1 MGLKMLQNIAL
12 YEWNRNFTNMKKS
25 NLCKLFIISSL
36 LLMSYVSMAQSV
48 QIEGTIMDSIAKRAL
63 PYATVSLVRS
73 KDSSLVSFARSNEE
87 GFFTIKNVPA
97 GKYLLSISYVGYQ
110 QQWFAFKTGTTP
122 VLNLNNIYLEDA
134 SKMSTVTVTARRPP
148 VVING
153 DSIEFNAENFKTAPN
168 AVVEDL
174 LKKMPG
180 IEVDKSGG
188 ITVNGKTV
196 TKVFVNGKEFFT
208 GDPKMATKNLPADA
222 IDKIQVYDR
231 KSDQA
236 MFTGIDDGTEETAIN
251 LKVKKDR
258 NQSNFG
264 KLTGGAGTPSRFDAQ
279 GNWNRLNNDEQ
290 YSLIGTANNT
300 NRQGFSNR
308 DFSNFSGGGGG
319 RPGGGGGGMVLN
331 FGGGGGTDNNA
342 QGVATTLSGGGNYS
356 NLFNNKKTNF
366 NANFSLNDIERNNNS
381 NSYTQNL
388 TPGNL
393 FNRSSSSRSVTR
405 NQQQSYGSTIDQ
417 TVSESFSYKFTPS
430 IGKQHGT
437 SESYDTTETFL
448 PDAFKT
454 KTNATRSA
462 STSVTDASNAAS
474 NLLLRKKFAKKGR
487 TISSTITNSY
497 NESNSTG
504 SQYTDQFTYGGGGIL
519 LKDSIL
525 DQQNIRKGNTLT
537 YSANVVYTE
546 PLGKK
551 SLLEFN
557 AYLSQSIGKTSKK
570 VYDKNTGSSSYDQLN
585 TRLTNEYN
593 SEYTYTG
600 GGMNYRTNQR
610 KYNFS
615 TGFSLQSAKL
625 TGENVSAHTKL
636 NQGFQDILP
645 SAMYQYNFS
654 QTKNFN
660 INYRTSTNQP
670 SLTQLQPVLDQSN
683 INRQTIGNP
692 DLKRS
697 YVHNLNMRFFSSKII
712 SGRNF
717 FANLNASA
725 TNNSI
730 VNYDSILPSR
740 VTLSKPVNVN
750 GAYRVNGS
758 VNYGFGLKKIYS
770 RVNFGI
776 NGGMSNNISYS
787 NALLNTIITK
797 TLGPSVSYNFQ
808 LDEIIDI
815 DLSTRYSYSNTNNAI
830 NAGLNTN
837 YLTKVFSAEMNNY
850 LPFNFLINQS
860 FTYTINS
867 GRAAGYNT
875 SIPIWNASFSKFF
888 MKNKKAE
895 LRFSAF
901 DLLNKNAG
909 ISRNV
914 SQNQIVDQQYNVI
927 NQYFLVSF
935 VYSLQKSGL
944 GGGGPRNVMI
954 RMN

>member
-1 MGLKMLQNIAL
+1 
-12 YEWNRNFTNMKKS
+12 MKKT
-25 NLCKLFIISSL
+25 NILTLLLINSL
-36 LLMSYVSMAQSV
+36 LLMSYASLAQTF
-48 QIEGTIMDSIAKRAL
+48 QIEGTIRDSATKRAL
-63 PYATVSLVRS
+63 PYATISLVRA

-87 GFFTIKNVPA
+87 GFFTIKSVA
-97 GKYLLSISYVGYQ
+97 EGKYLLSLSYVGYQ
-110 QQWFAFKTGTTP
+110 QQWVAFKTGTNP
-122 VLNLNNIYLEDA
+122 VLNLNTIYLEDA

-153 DSIEFNAENFKTAPN
+153 DSIEFNAENFKTPPN

-264 KLTGGAGTPSRFDAQ
+264 KLTGGAGTPGRFDGQ

-300 NRQGFSNR
+300 NRQGFSSR
-308 DFSNFSGGGGG
+308 DIANFSGGGGG
-319 RPGGGGGGMVLN
+319 RPGGGGGMTLS

-356 NLFNNKKTNF
+356 NLFNDKKTNF
-366 NANFSLNDIERNNNS
+366 NANFSLNDVERNNNS
-381 NSYTQNL
+381 HSLTQNL

-393 FNRSSSSRSVTR
+393 FNRTSSSRSVTR
-405 NQQQSYGSTIDQ
+405 NQQQSFGSTIDQ
-417 TVSESFSYKFTPS
+417 TVSETFSYKFTPS
-430 IGKQHGT
+430 IGKQHST
-437 SESYDTTETFL
+437 SLSFDTTETYL

-454 KTNATRSA
+454 KTNATQSA
-462 STSVTDASNAAS
+462 SSSVTDASNASS

-504 SQYTDQFTYGGGGIL
+504 TQYTDQLIYGGGKL
-519 LKDSIL
+519 LKDSLL
-525 DQQNIRKGNTLT
+525 DQHNLRKGNTIT

-570 VYDKNTGSSSYDQLN
+570 VFDKNTGTETYDQLN
-585 TRLTNEYN
+585 TRLTNEFN
-593 SEYTYTG
+593 SEYTYSG
-600 GGMNYRTNQR
+600 GGMNFRTNQK

-625 TGENVSAHTKL
+625 VGENVSASTKL
-636 NQGFQDILP
+636 NQSFQDILP
-645 SAMYQYNFS
+645 TAMYQYNFS
-654 QTKNFN
+654 QTKNLN

-697 YVHNLNMRFFSSKII
+697 YVHNLNLRFFSSKII

-717 FANLNASA
+717 FATLNASS

-740 VTLSKPVNVN
+740 VTLSRPVNVN
-750 GAYRVNGS
+750 GAYRFNGS

-770 RVNFGI
+770 RVNFGL
-776 NGGMSNNISYS
+776 NGGMSNNISYA
-787 NALLNTIITK
+787 NALLNTIVTK
-797 TLGPSVSYNFQ
+797 TVGPSITYNFQ
-808 LDEIIDI
+808 LDEVIDI
-815 DLSTRYSYSNTNNAI
+815 DLSSRYSFSKTNNAI

-850 LPFNFLINQS
+850 LPLDFLLNQT

-867 GRAAGYNT
+867 GRAEGYNT

-914 SQNQIVDQQYNVI
+914 SQNTIVDQQYNVI

-935 VYSLQKSGL
+935 IYSLQKSGL

>member
-1 MGLKMLQNIAL
+1 
-12 YEWNRNFTNMKKS
+12 
-25 NLCKLFIISSL
+25 
-36 LLMSYVSMAQSV
+36 MAQSF
-48 QIEGTIMDSIAKRAL
+48 QIEGKIMDSAAKRAL

-87 GFFTIKNVPA
+87 GFFTIKNVAA

-110 QQWFAFKTGTTP
+110 QQWFAFKTGANA

-264 KLTGGAGTPSRFDAQ
+264 KLTGGAGTPSRYDAQ

-300 NRQGFSNR
+300 NRQSFSNR

-319 RPGGGGGGMVLN
+319 RPGGGGGMTLS

-356 NLFNNKKTNF
+356 NLFNDKKTNF
-366 NANFSLNDIERNNNS
+366 NANFSLNDVERNNIS

-417 TVSESFSYKFTPS
+417 KVSESFSYKFTPS

-448 PDAFKT
+448 PDVFKT

-462 STSVTDASNAAS
+462 SSSVTDASNAAS

-504 SQYTDQFTYGGGGIL
+504 SQYTDQFTYGGGGNL

-525 DQQNIRKGNTLT
+525 DQHNIRKGNTIT

-593 SEYTYTG
+593 SDYTYTG

-610 KYNFS
+610 KFNFS

-625 TGENVSAHTKL
+625 VGENVSAHSKL
-636 NQGFQDILP
+636 NQSFQDILP

-654 QTKNFN
+654 QTKNLN

-670 SLTQLQPVLDQSN
+670 SITQLQPILDQSN

-697 YVHNLNMRFFSSKII
+697 YVHNLNLRFFSSKII

-717 FANLNASA
+717 FATLNAAA

-770 RVNFGI
+770 RVNFGL

-797 TLGPSVSYNFQ
+797 TLGPSVTYSFQ
-808 LDEIIDI
+808 LDELIDI
-815 DLSTRYSYSNTNNAI
+815 DLSSRYSYSKTNNAI
-830 NAGLNTN
+830 NAALNTN

-850 LPFNFLINQS
+850 LPFNFLLNQS

-901 DLLNKNAG
+901 DILNKNAG

-927 NQYFLVSF
+927 NHYFLLSF

>member
-1 MGLKMLQNIAL
+1 
-12 YEWNRNFTNMKKS
+12 MKKP
-25 NLCKLFIISSL
+25 NILTLLLINSL
-36 LLMSYVSMAQSV
+36 LLMSYASLAQTF
-48 QIEGTIMDSIAKRAL
+48 QIEGTIRDSAAKRAL
-63 PYATVSLVRS
+63 PYATISLVRA

-87 GFFTIKNVPA
+87 GFFTIKSVA
-97 GKYLLSISYVGYQ
+97 EGKYLLSLSYVGYQ
-110 QQWFAFKTGTTP
+110 QQWVAFKTGTNP
-122 VLNLNNIYLEDA
+122 VLNLNTIYLEDA

-153 DSIEFNAENFKTAPN
+153 DSIEFNAENFKTPPN

-264 KLTGGAGTPSRFDAQ
+264 KLTGGAGTPGRFDGQ

-300 NRQGFSNR
+300 NRQGFSSR
-308 DFSNFSGGGGG
+308 DIANFSGGGGG
-319 RPGGGGGGMVLN
+319 RPGGGGGMTLS

-356 NLFNNKKTNF
+356 NLFNDKKTNF
-366 NANFSLNDIERNNNS
+366 NANFSLNDVERNNNS
-381 NSYTQNL
+381 HSLTQNL

-393 FNRSSSSRSVTR
+393 FNRTSSSRSVTR
-405 NQQQSYGSTIDQ
+405 NQQQSFGSTIDQ
-417 TVSESFSYKFTPS
+417 TVSETFSYKFTPS
-430 IGKQHGT
+430 IGKQHST
-437 SESYDTTETFL
+437 SLSFDTTETYL

-454 KTNATRSA
+454 KTNATQSA
-462 STSVTDASNAAS
+462 SSSVTDASNASS

-504 SQYTDQFTYGGGGIL
+504 TQYTDQLIYGGGKL
-519 LKDSIL
+519 LKDSLL
-525 DQQNIRKGNTLT
+525 DQHNLRKGNTIT

-570 VYDKNTGSSSYDQLN
+570 VFDKNTGTETYDQLN
-585 TRLTNEYN
+585 TRLTNEFN
-593 SEYTYTG
+593 SEYTYSG
-600 GGMNYRTNQR
+600 GGMNFRTNQK

-625 TGENVSAHTKL
+625 VGENVSASTKL
-636 NQGFQDILP
+636 NQSFQDILP
-645 SAMYQYNFS
+645 TAMYQYNFS
-654 QTKNFN
+654 QTKNLN

-697 YVHNLNMRFFSSKII
+697 YVHNLNLRFFSSKII

-717 FANLNASA
+717 FATLNASS

-740 VTLSKPVNVN
+740 VTLSRPVNVN
-750 GAYRVNGS
+750 GAYRFNGS

-770 RVNFGI
+770 RVNFSL
-776 NGGMSNNISYS
+776 NGGMSNNISYA
-787 NALLNTIITK
+787 NALLNTIVTK
-797 TLGPSVSYNFQ
+797 TVGPSITYNFQ
-808 LDEIIDI
+808 LDEVIDI
-815 DLSTRYSYSNTNNAI
+815 DLSSRYSFSKTNNAI

-850 LPFNFLINQS
+850 LPLDFLLNQT

-867 GRAAGYNT
+867 GRAEGYNT

-914 SQNQIVDQQYNVI
+914 SQNTIVDQQYNVI

-935 VYSLQKSGL
+935 IYSLQKSGL

>member
-1 MGLKMLQNIAL
+1 MGLKLLQNLTL
-12 YEWNRNFTNMKKS
+12 YEWSRNFTAMQKKNS
-25 NLCKLFIISSL
+25 LKLFVISIL
-36 LLMSYVSMAQSV
+36 LLVSYVTKAQNF
-48 QIEGTIMDSIAKRAL
+48 QIEGTIMDSLAKRTL

-73 KDSSLVSFARSNEE
+73 KDSSLVSFARSNDQ
-87 GFFTIKNVPA
+87 GFFTIKNVTA

-110 QQWFAFKTGTTP
+110 QQWLAFKTGTNA
-122 VLNLNNIYLEDA
+122 VLNVGNIYLEDA
-134 SKMSTVTVTARRPP
+134 SKMSSVTVTARRPP

-180 IEVDKSGG
+180 IEVDKSGA

-308 DFSNFSGGGGG
+308 DIANFSGGGGG
-319 RPGGGGGGMVLN
+319 RPGAGGGMVLN

-342 QGVATTLSGGGNYS
+342 QGVATTYSGGGNYS
-356 NLFNNKKTNF
+356 NLFNDKKTNF
-366 NANFSLNDIERNNNS
+366 NANFSLNDVERHNNS
-381 NSYTQNL
+381 NSLTQNL
-388 TPGNL
+388 TPGNI
-393 FNRSSSSRSVTR
+393 FNRSSNSSSVTR

-417 TVSESFSYKFTPS
+417 TVSESFSFKFTPS
-430 IGKQHGT
+430 IGKQHST

-462 STSVTDASNAAS
+462 ATSVTDASNAAS

-497 NESNSTG
+497 NESNASGT
-504 SQYTDQFTYGGGGIL
+504 QYTDQFIYGTNGIL

-525 DQQNIRKGNTLT
+525 DQHNIRKGNTLT

-570 VYDKNTGSSSYDQLN
+570 VYDKNTSSALYDQLN
-585 TRLTNEYN
+585 TRLTNEFN
-593 SEYTYTG
+593 SDYIYSG
-600 GGMNYRTNQR
+600 GGLNFRTNQR

-625 TGENVSAHTKL
+625 TGENVSVHTKL
-636 NQGFQDILP
+636 NQVFSDILP

-654 QTKNFN
+654 QTKNLN

-697 YVHNLNMRFFSSKII
+697 YVHNLNIRFFSSKII

-717 FANLNASA
+717 FALLNAST

-740 VTLSKPVNVN
+740 VTLSRPVNVN

-758 VNYGFGLKKIYS
+758 MNYGFSLKKIYS
-770 RVNFGI
+770 RINFGM
-776 NGGMSNNISYS
+776 NGGVSNNLSYA
-787 NALLNTIITK
+787 NAVLNTIVTK
-797 TLGPSVSYNFQ
+797 TFGPSISYNFQ
-808 LDEIIDI
+808 LDDVIDI
-815 DLSTRYSYSNTNNAI
+815 DLSTRYAYSKTNNAI
-830 NAGLNTN
+830 NPSLNTN

-850 LPFNFLINQS
+850 LPSNFLLNQS

-867 GRAAGYNT
+867 GRAQGYNT
-875 SIPIWNASFSKFF
+875 AIPIWNASFSKFF

-909 ISRNV
+909 ITRNV

-935 VYSLQKSGL
+935 IYSLQKSGL